1 MTGALAFDLGM
12 SAYTARDADGFY
24 TVQIVGFGSGG
35 SQPVEAYHPA
45 GFLGRPRD
53 PDVDPGGAPKLGPTL
68 LYGQEGNQTHALLL
82 NDPRVA
88 GRLPEVKRGG
98 SMQYADTGAS
108 VAYALFDGDD
118 GTWTLKVGETTAKV
132 DASGIELGG
141 ATAKT
146 LITQDLLTWITSE
159 LLVKLAAA
167 PGGPITVTPPSGI
180 TTTTT
185 RAA

>member
-1 MTGALAFDLGM
+1 MTPISFDLGM

-24 TVQIVGFGSGG
+24 TVQIVQFGAGG
-35 SQPVEAYHPA
+35 NQPVEAYHAA

-53 PDVDPGGAPKLGPTL
+53 PDVDPSGTPKLGPSV

-98 SMQYADTGAS
+98 SMQYADTGTGVS
-108 VAYALFDGDD
+108 YALFDGDT
-118 GTWTLKVGETTAKV
+118 GAWTLHVLGQTVVVTS
-132 DASGIELGG
+132 SGVEIGG
-141 ATAKT
+141 AGAKF
-146 LITQDLLTWITSE
+146 LVTQDLLTWITTE
-159 LLVKLAAA
+159 LIPKLALA
-167 PGGPITVTPPSGI
+167 PGGPITVTPPSDI
-180 TTTTT
+180 TTATT